1 MNLKIINNLKA
12 TKLAL
17 VILFILC
24 TIFTAPAYADTELDN
39 DYYSNSKT
47 ATDTSILSQDKLPD
61 TIISDD
67 TSNGLNIPNYTIK
80 TFDSSV
86 GADVTKNNEISKFI
100 PRTPLSNQIFK
111 LQKKGSTIL
120 KFGNGK
126 GKKLLILAGIHGNEV
141 ESNIA
146 TMKYLEFL
154 KNRKFEGTI
163 YVIPFTIPKST
174 SLNSRNCKF
183 KYQYIEI
190 IKIKQ
195 RYRKSYKV
203 RSRIWKR
210 EKYKSQG
217 RWKYGWKGY
226 WTYKIR
232 YKNTYR
238 IITKN
243 IFKNGYKF
251 GDPNR
256 YANIIGTPGWKVVE
270 FAKKN
275 GIRYIIDVHSG
286 GGIEKYNNGV
296 VFATPGWSEESKWAR
311 HIKLKTGS
319 FVTSGKKHP
328 GMVNVYGN
336 KLGINTLTL
345 EVERDQGS
353 SLQWANIQYKM
364 IKAACNYLF
373 PSLR

>member
-1 MNLKIINNLKA
+1 MQVYPPITNNFKV
-12 TKLAL
+12 TKLTL
-17 VILFILC
+17 IIFFILC
-24 TIFTAPAYADTELDN
+24 AVLTTPVYANTELGN
-39 DYYSNSKT
+39 NYSSNS
-47 ATDTSILSQDKLPD
+47 DDDSILSQDKIPD
-61 TIISDD
+61 AIISDD
-67 TSNGLNIPNYTIK
+67 NSNNLNIPNYTIK

-86 GADVTKNNEISKFI
+86 GADVTKNHEISIFI
-100 PRTPLSNQIFK
+100 PQTPLSNQIFE
-111 LQKKGSTIL
+111 LQKKGSTII
-120 KFGNGK
+120 KFGNGN

-141 ESNIA
+141 EPNIA
-146 TMKYLEFL
+146 TMMFLEFI
-154 KNRKFEGTI
+154 KNKNFQGTI

-190 IKIKQ
+190 IKIKK
-195 RYRKSYKV
+195 RYRNSYKV

-210 EKYKSQG
+210 VKYKSQG

-238 IITKN
+238 IITKR

-275 GIRYIIDVHSG
+275 GIRYILDLHSG
-286 GGIEKYNNGV
+286 RDLEKYKNGL
-296 VFATPGWSEESKWAR
+296 VFVTPGWSEESKWA
-311 HIKLKTGS
+311 HYIKLKTGS
-319 FVTSGKKHP
+319 FVTSAKKHP

-345 EVERDQGS
+345 EVERDEGS
-353 SLQWANIQYKM
+353 SLHWANIQYKM

-373 PSLR
+373 SSLK